1 MRTVV
6 RPPATRA
13 APPEEA
19 ESHRGRGRLGCRVA
33 PEHEMANLILPACL
47 MAGFL
52 IAGASLRRHAGRG
65 VVMTAATLAAR
76 HLR

>member
-1 MRTVV
+1 M
-6 RPPATRA
+6 
-13 APPEEA
+13 
-19 ESHRGRGRLGCRVA
+19 GCRVA

-65 VVMTAATLAAR
+65 VVMTAAMLAAR